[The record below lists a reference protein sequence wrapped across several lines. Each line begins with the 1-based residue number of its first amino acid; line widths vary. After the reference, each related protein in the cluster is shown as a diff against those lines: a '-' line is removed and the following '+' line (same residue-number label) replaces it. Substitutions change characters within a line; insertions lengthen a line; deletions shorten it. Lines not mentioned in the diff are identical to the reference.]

1 MEADRRSGER
11 VRHAD
16 LGSELTKSC
25 PPFRVLFPLGLAGYT
40 LFTQSD
46 YSRNRFGIHALPAYR
61 RGSTVWHIRVRME
74 VVAAGGTSKG
84 ENRRYMAVEG
94 SACERGRIQTKGE
107 N

>member
-1 MEADRRSGER
+1 METNRRSGKW
-11 VRHAD
+11 VRYAD

-25 PPFRVLFPLGLAGYT
+25 PPFRVFFPLGLAGYT

-61 RGSTVWHIRVRME
+61 RGSAVWHIRVRME
-74 VVAAGGTSKG
+74 MVAAGGTSKG
-84 ENRRYMAVEG
+84 ENRRYVAVEG
-94 SACERGRIQTKGE
+94 GVCERGRIQTKGE